1 MTTKHNP
8 TSFEVELVPCNVE
21 RYHGTHF
28 HTDLKYKCSRLSL
41 CVPRRQPRAR
51 AELREQPL
59 PIMEWPGQMDG
70 DERKGY
76 TGKGDT
82 VLSAKEWAQ
91 LRLVWLAS
99 KRDVLRGYRER
110 IDLTAI
116 LLRVAVILL
125 AGYSIYLLYCES
137 CKDEHYELYRHLLM
151 AVSDAILGARGS
163 ISGTIVVLL
172 CMVWL
177 STVLWMRQRPEVL
190 LVDFQT
196 YRHAAID
203 GGDAVNQA
211 GEPVLYERFLA
222 VSKAAVGVVHART
235 LEPSR

>member
-1 MTTKHNP
+1 MLEAQIP
-8 TSFEVELVPCNVE
+8 AII
-21 RYHGTHF
+21 
-28 HTDLKYKCSRLSL
+28 
-41 CVPRRQPRAR
+41 AR
-51 AELREQPL
+51 PVIAAQLPSCADKPL
-59 PIMEWPGQMDG
+59 PFMEWPGQMDG

-137 CKDEHYELYRHLLM
+137 
-151 AVSDAILGARGS
+151 
-163 ISGTIVVLL
+163 
-172 CMVWL
+172 
-177 STVLWMRQRPEVL
+177 
-190 LVDFQT
+190 
-196 YRHAAID
+196 
-203 GGDAVNQA
+203 
-211 GEPVLYERFLA
+211 
-222 VSKAAVGVVHART
+222 
-235 LEPSR
+235 

>member
-1 MTTKHNP
+1 
-8 TSFEVELVPCNVE
+8 
-21 RYHGTHF
+21 
-28 HTDLKYKCSRLSL
+28 
-41 CVPRRQPRAR
+41 VPRRQPEPRAR
-51 AELREQPL
+51 ARELREQPL